1 MISFSVKEGRRWHCG
16 ALVRKLRPE
25 QKAVA
30 VKLGADAHRNLWEAY
45 RRSGITRAW
54 VSSEGRVLGLMGV
67 LGPMLATDG
76 MVWLALSEEATRYPI
91 QIIKEAKKLLG
102 WIMLFK
108 HRLYA
113 DPFVADETSV
123 RFAKRLGFIPL
134 PLEAINAQAARE
146 MGVIPMVLALNTE
159 AYVERRVERVN

>member
-1 MISFSVKEGRRWHCG
+1 
-16 ALVRKLRPE
+16 
-25 QKAVA
+25 
-30 VKLGADAHRNLWEAY
+30 
-45 RRSGITRAW
+45 
-54 VSSEGRVLGLMGV
+54 
-67 LGPMLATDG
+67 MLATDG